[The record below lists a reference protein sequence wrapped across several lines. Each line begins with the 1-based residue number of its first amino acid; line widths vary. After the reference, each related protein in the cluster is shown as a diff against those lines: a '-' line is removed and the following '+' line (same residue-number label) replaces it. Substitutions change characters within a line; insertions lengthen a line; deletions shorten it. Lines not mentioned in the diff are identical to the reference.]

1 MNFDIEVLEKSKKVP
16 VLVDFWAPW
25 CGPCQFLGPVLEEL
39 AAEANGKWELVKVNS
54 DEHPDLGAK
63 YQIRSIPAVKL
74 FSNGEIIGEFT
85 GSLPKHQI
93 QQWLE
98 EYIPDER
105 KLQYATLLQRYQQG
119 NDAGLT
125 EELALFIKENPD
137 FEDAKILMAKIKL
150 FEAPEEAL
158 ALVSDIKLGDKHFD
172 SVEHIRNISLLHTVK
187 ELAEK
192 PVTEYLSK
200 AAKALAQKD
209 FDQTLEHLIQAVM
222 TDKNYLEDM
231 PRKCTIALFNI
242 LGEGHELTR
251 KYRRSFN
258 MALY

>member
-1 MNFDIEVLEKSKKVP
+1 MNFEIDVLEKSKEVP

-39 AAEANGKWELVKVNS
+39 ATEANGKWVLVKINS

-63 YQIRSIPAVKL
+63 YQIKSIPAVKL
-74 FSNGEIIGEFT
+74 FSNGEIIGDFT

-98 EYIPDER
+98 EYIPDEQ
-105 KLQYATLLQRYQQG
+105 KLQFTALAKRYEQNNG
-119 NDAGLT
+119 NGLT
-125 EELALFIKENPD
+125 EELEEFMEKNPD

-150 FEAPEEAL
+150 FDAPKEAL
-158 ALVSDIKLGDKHFD
+158 ELVADIKLGDKHFEL
-172 SVEHIRNISLLHTVK
+172 VEHIRSISRLHSV
-187 ELAEK
+187 EESDGK
-192 PVTEYLSK
+192 PVTTYLSK
-200 AAKALAQKD
+200 AASALSLKD
-209 FDQTLEHLIQAVM
+209 FEHTLEYLIQAVQI
-222 TDKNYLEDM
+222 DKNYSEDM

-242 LGEGHELTR
+242 LGDGHEITQ
-251 KYRRSFN
+251 KYRRPFN